1 MLLASLTEGL
11 SAGSFAIPEPEVDFD
26 NSYLIQLGLF
36 FVFILVMKPL
46 IFDPMLKLFEEREKK
61 TIGAKLAAR
70 RIDEKSATALAEYDE
85 AMSKARVE
93 ANIEREK
100 IRGDGV
106 RVENEVLA
114 KTRAETASALEVG
127 RKQTAD
133 EAARARAALELDSAA
148 LAKEL
153 ASRVLGREVQA

>member
-26 NSYLIQLGLF
+26 YSFLVQLGLF

-93 ANIEREK
+93 ANVEREK
-100 IRGDGV
+100 IRGEGM

-114 KTRAETASALEVG
+114 KTRAETAAALEVG

-133 EAARARAALELDSAA
+133 EAARARAALALDSAA

-153 ASRVLGREVQA
+153 ASRVLGREVQG